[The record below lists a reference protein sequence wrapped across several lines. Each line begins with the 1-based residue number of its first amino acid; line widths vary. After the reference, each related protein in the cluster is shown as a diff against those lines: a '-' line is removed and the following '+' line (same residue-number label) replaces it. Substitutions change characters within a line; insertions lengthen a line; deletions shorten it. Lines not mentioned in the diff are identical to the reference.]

1 MLPRI
6 ICLTTVCISAPQDTE
21 YMIGCPLHLRDMKH
35 AKSAS
40 SPLLLSEAVKV
51 VSEQFASSSRQ
62 DCSSIQSIHAGA
74 LFIQASFSLVSSR
87 ATPTGPLSRLS
98 EEVVGQCTEA
108 LPQHV
113 CVGPAASL
121 SLSNRSSIT
130 ILHIRP
136 QVCPENFAS
145 VHPLFF
151 AR

>member
-21 YMIGCPLHLRDMKH
+21 YMVGRLLHLQDMKH

-40 SPLLLSEAVKV
+40 STLLLSEAVKV
-51 VSEQFASSSRQ
+51 VSEQYASSNRQ
-62 DCSSIQSIHAGA
+62 DCSSVRSIHAGA

-98 EEVVGQCTEA
+98 VEVVGQCTEA
-108 LPQHV
+108 LPKHV

-121 SLSNRSSIT
+121 RLSDRSSIT
-130 ILHIRP
+130 ILHVRP

-145 VHPLFF
+145 VNPPFF